1 MSRKPHQYHYIYKT
15 TCCLTKRY
23 YYGMHSTSNLDDG
36 YLGSGSN
43 LGKSIKKYGKENHDK
58 EIIEYLNDRISLKK
72 REAEIINEEMLKDP
86 LCMNLSKGGNGS
98 NYTLGLISVKDKNGN
113 TMSVSINDPRYLN
126 GELVGIFKNK
136 KHSNETKRKIGLSNS
151 LKQKGEFNSQYGTC
165 WITNGI
171 ENKKI
176 HKSDNIPEGWSLGR
190 KLKIKL

>member
-1 MSRKPHQYHYIYKT
+1 
-15 TCCLTKRY
+15 
-23 YYGMHSTSNLDDG
+23 
-36 YLGSGSN
+36 
-43 LGKSIKKYGKENHDK
+43 
-58 EIIEYLNDRISLKK
+58 
-72 REAEIINEEMLKDP
+72 
-86 LCMNLSKGGNGS
+86 
-98 NYTLGLISVKDKNGN
+98 
-113 TMSVSINDPRYLN
+113 
-126 GELVGIFKNK
+126 LVGIFKNK